1 MTPLLQT
8 LISLALIWVMAYR
21 RARMY
26 TILAVLVAALTLMAY
41 YSQVAWLPWLVL
53 VVVAFFY
60 FAPVLR
66 RRWLSE
72 PVFAFFK
79 RVLPPMSDTELEALE
94 AGDVWWEAELFKG
107 NPDWKEM
114 LAFPKPTLTA
124 EEQAF
129 IDNET
134 ETLCSAR
141 TCPRKPG
148 ST

>member
-60 FAPVLR
+60 FV
-66 RRWLSE
+66 
-72 PVFAFFK
+72 
-79 RVLPPMSDTELEALE
+79 
-94 AGDVWWEAELFKG
+94 AG
-107 NPDWKEM
+107 
-114 LAFPKPTLTA
+114 
-124 EEQAF
+124 
-129 IDNET
+129 
-134 ETLCSAR
+134 
-141 TCPRKPG
+141 
-148 ST
+148 